1 MLRPRFGYTLANIT
15 GSTTRS
21 SRTAKREF
29 VRWIGD
35 GHPNAHGEIKRAFA
49 DGDFVILHCQWIGL
63 ISDAW
68 HSVSGFHI
76 AIHTKPI
83 GVAE

>member
-1 MLRPRFGYTLANIT
+1 LSRPLFGYALANAT

-35 GHPNAHGEIKRAFA
+35 SHPNAHGEIKRAFA